1 MFPVASQG
9 AQFLDLDALA
19 AATLASDPFPYV
31 IVPGFL
37 GRAALDAIAADFPR
51 VDKPGSFPTSELR
64 FGKRFQALLDELEGP
79 AMRETCAAKFAI
91 DLSGRPTM
99 VTVRGRAQRK
109 DGRIHADSKTKL
121 ITVLLYMNER
131 WEAPGGRLRL
141 LRSPDSLENCLAEVP
156 PVEGTLVAF
165 KVTPNSWHGHE
176 PTEGERRVIQLNWV
190 RDEDVVRHEQARH
203 RFSAKI
209 KRLFAPAY

>member
-1 MFPVASQG
+1 LVTSGFSR
-9 AQFLDLDALA
+9 FFDLGALA
-19 AATLASDPFPYV
+19 AMPLVGEPFPYV
-31 IVPGFL
+31 IVPGFMP
-37 GRAALDAIAADFPR
+37 RAALDAVAADYPR
-51 VDKPGSFPTSELR
+51 IAKPGSFPVSELR
-64 FGKRFQALLDELEGP
+64 FGAQFQAFLDELEGT
-79 AMRETCAAKFAI
+79 AMREAFAAKFAM
-91 DLSGRPTM
+91 DLAGRPTM
-99 VTVRGRAQRK
+99 VTVRGRAQAK

-141 LRSPDSLENCLAEVP
+141 LRSPDSLADCLAEVP

-176 PTEGERRVIQLNWV
+176 PTEGERRVVQLNWV
-190 RDEDVVRHEQARH
+190 RDADVVRHEQARH

>member
-1 MFPVASQG
+1 VTSGGVRF
-9 AQFLDLDALA
+9 FDLDAF
-19 AATLASDPFPYV
+19 AATPLVSEPFPHL
-31 IVPGFL
+31 IVPGFMP
-37 GRAALDAIAADFPR
+37 RAALDVVAADYPR
-51 VDKPGSFPTSELR
+51 IVKPGSFPTSELR
-64 FGKRFQALLDELEGP
+64 FGAGFQAFLDELEGP
-79 AMRETCAAKFAI
+79 ALRDAFAVKFAM
-91 DLSGRPTM
+91 DLVDRPTM
-99 VTVRGRAQRK
+99 VTVRGRAQAK

-141 LRSPDSLENCLAEVP
+141 LRSPDSLADCLAEVP

-165 KVTPNSWHGHE
+165 KVAPNSWHGHE

-190 RDEDVVRHEQARH
+190 RDAEVVRHEQARH

-209 KRLFAPAY
+209 KRLFTPAY

>member
-1 MFPVASQG
+1 VTSAAARF
-9 AQFLDLDALA
+9 FDLA
-19 AATLASDPFPYV
+19 AFAATPLATDPFPYL
-31 IVPGFL
+31 IVPGFMP
-37 GRAALDAIAADFPR
+37 RAALAAVAADYPR
-51 VDKPGSFPTSELR
+51 IATPGSFPVSELS
-64 FGKRFQALLDELEGP
+64 FGAPFRAFLDELESP
-79 AMRETCAAKFAI
+79 ALRAAFAEKFAM
-91 DLSGRPTM
+91 DLAGHPTM

-109 DGRIHADSKTKL
+109 DGRIHCDSKSKL
-121 ITVLLYMNER
+121 ITVLIYLNAS

-141 LRSPDSLENCLAEVP
+141 LRSRDSLADCIAEVP

-190 RDEDVVRHEQARH
+190 RDADIVRHEQARH
-203 RFSAKI
+203 RFSAKL

>member
-1 MFPVASQG
+1 VTSGPSRF
-9 AQFLDLDALA
+9 FDLDSF
-19 AATLASDPFPYV
+19 AATSLISDPFPYL
-31 IVPGFL
+31 IVPGFMP
-37 GRAALDAIAADFPR
+37 RAALDAVAADFPLI
-51 VDKPGSFPTSELR
+51 DKPGSFPTSELR
-64 FGKRFQALLDELEGP
+64 FGAQFQAFLDELEGP
-79 AMRETCAAKFAI
+79 AMRAAMAEKFAM

-99 VTVRGRAQRK
+99 VTVRGRAQAK

-141 LRSPDSLENCLAEVP
+141 LRSPDSLADCIAEVP
-156 PVEGTLVAF
+156 PIEGTLIAF

-176 PTEGERRVIQLNWV
+176 KIEGERRVIQLNWV
-190 RDEDVVRHEQARH
+190 RDADVVRHEQTRH

-209 KRLFAPAY
+209 KRFFASAS